1 MELNFKLPPEMQT
14 VAQRELNSPIEYCV
28 PVDLDEGE
36 KRLEN
41 ACIAIGSD
49 RFVILQG
56 ETVLSNHAV
65 ADYRDY
71 LVTPQVGN
79 VLIEAHNEKGHAII
93 CRATMRHAPR
103 YAYIAQILDC
113 KSRSV
118 PERIFNEEPERVC
131 GKCGRTLPR
140 GSRVCPHC
148 MSKKTIFKRLF
159 RIGMKQKKT
168 VLIATALA
176 LIITAISLIAPV
188 IQKDLTDKCLDTTK
202 TLVDPSLATFLW
214 CVVGIAGCMVFS
226 QLINLVR
233 GRAIAAMSP
242 TIASDLRDSVY
253 KKIQELSL
261 RFLTSQR
268 AGDIMNRITHDVDR
282 ICGFIN
288 DLFLQAIHHC
298 ILLVGVSILLFMT
311 DWRMAICILV
321 PAPLLAYAQMKIWR
335 KILHRLYHRQFRL
348 DDRTNSYLHDT
359 LSGIR
364 VVKAFGREESEVKRF
379 DAHCKAFA
387 DASIRSERMWSLLV
401 PACEFFLS
409 LVNTLI
415 IYIGSLSILGGDMT
429 VGGLTKFMS
438 YAGLISGP
446 VNWLMGMPRRFADC
460 TMSVDRIYSV
470 IEEEP
475 EITNAKEPIV
485 RRVDGNV
492 ELENVT
498 FGYNSYEPVLKNV
511 SLSVRQ
517 GEMIGLVGHSGAG
530 KSTLINLVSR
540 FYDVNDGTIRIDGID
555 IKDYDMHDYHSQI
568 GVVLQ
573 ETFLFTGT
581 IFENIRYARPD
592 ATVEEVIAAAKAANA
607 HDFIVAY
614 PDGYDTWVNE
624 NGNNFSGGERQRLA
638 IARAILVDPRI
649 LILDEATSALDI
661 DTETSIQE
669 ALGRLTKGRTTFA
682 IAHRLSTL
690 RNADRLVVLEKGEVA
705 EVGTHKELMEK
716 KGIYYG
722 LVLAQRQMA
731 KHKEP
736 ATTA

>member
-1 MELNFKLPPEMQT
+1 MELNFSLRPE
-14 VAQRELNSPIEYCV
+14 VKELAEKELNSPIAYCV
-28 PVDLDEGE
+28 PTDLDAGE
-36 KRLEN
+36 KKLKD
-41 ACIAIGSD
+41 AFLVIGD
-49 RFVILQG
+49 TRFAVIVG
-56 ETVLSNHAV
+56 ETVVSSHEINEYH
-65 ADYRDY
+65 DY

-79 VLIEAHNEKGHAII
+79 VLIEAHNEMGHAIV
-93 CRATMRHAPR
+93 CRATMGHAPR
-103 YAYIAQILDC
+103 YAYIAEILDC
-113 KSRSV
+113 RARSV
-118 PERIFNEEPERVC
+118 PEHIFNEEPERTC

-140 GSRVCPHC
+140 GTRVCPHC

-159 RIGMKQKKT
+159 VIGMKQKGT
-168 VLIATALA
+168 VLIATVLA

-188 IQKDLTDKCLDTTK
+188 IQKTLTDKCLDTTK
-202 TLVDPSLATFLW
+202 QIVDPSLATFIW
-214 CVVGIAGCMVFS
+214 CVIGIAACMVFS

-242 TIASDLRDSVY
+242 TIASDLRNSVY
-253 KKIQELSL
+253 EKIQELSL

-268 AGDIMNRITHDVDR
+268 AGDIMNRITQDVDR
-282 ICGFIN
+282 ICGFVN
-288 DLFLQAIHHC
+288 DLFLQALHHM
-298 ILLVGVSILLFMT
+298 ILLGGVSILLFVT
-311 DWRMAICILV
+311 DWRMALCVLF
-321 PAPLLAYAQMKIWR
+321 PAPLLGYAQMMLWK
-335 KILHRLYHRQFRL
+335 KILRRLYHRQFRL

-359 LSGIR
+359 LSGVR
-364 VVKAFGREESEVKRF
+364 VVKAFGREDAEIVRF
-379 DAHCKAFA
+379 DKHCKAFA
-387 DASIRSERMWSLLV
+387 DASIRSEMMWSLLV
-401 PACEFFLS
+401 PACEFGLT
-409 LVNTLI
+409 LVNVLI
-415 IYIGSLSILGGDMT
+415 IFIGSQSILQGDMT
-429 VGGLTKFMS
+429 VGGLTQFMS
-438 YAGLISGP
+438 YAGLIGGP
-446 VNWLMGMPRRFADC
+446 VNWLMGLPRRFADC
-460 TMSVDRIYSV
+460 TLSVNRIFSV

-475 EITNAKEPIV
+475 EVTNAKEPII
-485 RRVDGNV
+485 RRVDGDV
-492 ELENVT
+492 ELDHIT
-498 FGYNSYEPVLKNV
+498 FGYNSYEPVIKDV
-511 SLSVRQ
+511 SLSVKQ

-530 KSTLINLVSR
+530 KSTLINLISR

-555 IKDYDMHDYHSQI
+555 IKDYDMHDFHSQI

-607 HDFIVAY
+607 HDFIVSF

-669 ALGRLTKGRTTFA
+669 ALARLTKGRTTFA